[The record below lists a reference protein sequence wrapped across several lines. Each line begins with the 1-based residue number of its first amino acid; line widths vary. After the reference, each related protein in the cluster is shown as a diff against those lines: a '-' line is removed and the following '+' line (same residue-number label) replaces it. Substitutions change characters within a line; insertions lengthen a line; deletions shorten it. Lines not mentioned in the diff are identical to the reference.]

1 MNIEKAHE
9 KIKQT
14 TLDILSIC
22 MELNSL
28 GMQSFVDYS
37 GHVNWLRVTVNKGH
51 WQGEKLYKCDA
62 VKTAFT
68 VSSDEDE
75 VDVINYYVEAIESV
89 KSDLIEIL
97 EHHK

>member
-1 MNIEKAHE
+1 MNIEQAHE

-14 TLDILSIC
+14 ALEILSIC

-28 GMQSFVDYS
+28 GMQSFFDYS
-37 GHVNWLRVTVNKGH
+37 GHVDWLRVTVNKGH
-51 WQGEKLYKCDA
+51 WQGEELYKRDY
-62 VKTAFT
+62 VKTSFT

-75 VDVINYYVEAIESV
+75 NDVINYYVENIESV
-89 KSDLIEIL
+89 KSDLIKIL

>member
-28 GMQSFVDYS
+28 GMHSFVDYS

-51 WQGEKLYKCDA
+51 LQG
-62 VKTAFT
+62 
-68 VSSDEDE
+68 
-75 VDVINYYVEAIESV
+75 
-89 KSDLIEIL
+89 
-97 EHHK
+97 

>member
-1 MNIEKAHE
+1 
-9 KIKQT
+9 
-14 TLDILSIC
+14 

-28 GMQSFVDYS
+28 GMHSFVDYS
-37 GHVNWLRVTVNKGH
+37 GHVDWLRVTVNKGN
-51 WQGEKLYKCDA
+51 WGGEELYKRDY

-75 VDVINYYVEAIESV
+75 NDVINYYVENIESV